1 MAKIQ
6 AQAAV
11 AQSARTAPEELAMS
25 LVRCMGRESA
35 IHVCKLNGWAGV
47 LDMILSEDDG
57 SDTPD
62 KR

>member
-11 AQSARTAPEELAMS
+11 AASARGAPEELAES
-25 LVRCMGRESA
+25 LVRCMGRDSA

-47 LDMILSEDDG
+47 LDVILDEDGGHDSG
-57 SDTPD
+57 DS
-62 KR
+62 R

>member
-6 AQAAV
+6 AQTAV
-11 AQSARTAPEELAMS
+11 VASARSAPEELAES

-47 LDMILSEDDG
+47 LDMILEEDGGRNSTD
-57 SDTPD
+57 D
-62 KR
+62 R

>member
-11 AQSARTAPEELAMS
+11 AASDRGAPEELAAS

-47 LDMILSEDDG
+47 LDVILDQDG
-57 SDTPD
+57 GHDSGDSQ
-62 KR
+62 